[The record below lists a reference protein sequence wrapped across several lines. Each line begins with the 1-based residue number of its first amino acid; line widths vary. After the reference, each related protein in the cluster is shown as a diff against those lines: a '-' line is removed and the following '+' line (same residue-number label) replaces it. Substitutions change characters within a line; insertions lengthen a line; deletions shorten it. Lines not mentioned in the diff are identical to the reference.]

1 MEVVHNNLGSN
12 LINGCCHEAERAE
25 RVAQCLEGLRLAL
38 SEKLHPHLSGLIEE
52 IYNTCRNLRDLTD
65 QSQVYMA
72 RVSVVTEYLNVILP
86 CLARTLIDI
95 DAYYSD
101 RTQSRERRWKLMYHE
116 MTNELPGTTLPA
128 RFIMY
133 NQFLNLLRLLLTKY
147 AHPSIHF
154 LANFQLSPKQIT
166 ELRFECTRVSP
177 KSYPSIEGSKEHTS
191 TESHRTAIHHVARF
205 VGLLGRRDAD
215 DPQNSHW
222 AESIFTRPLPSR
234 TKLEKPKNSISQ
246 AFGPFE
252 RLGQPAISPDVK
264 ILVKRSFNND
274 RLSVTFF
281 LQSHDEAPF
290 VLIRTVQNGQPWV
303 CLHGAHEL
311 CISRH
316 DSATLNF
323 TRWSRTD
330 SRSKLWA
337 SLKFITWE
345 EMVLF
350 YCTFV
355 CLKTRSIRL
364 VDVHPMEYLLRKE
377 EKLFQA
383 SINDDGYTHSLAVY
397 QDSYTGRHRLHAT
410 VCEHEMRGCP
420 VWTTFLPPVS
430 SKSRPSWLSRKSRHR
445 VWVHDTQPY
454 VFCDTYRANSQRKG
468 RFGAY
473 ELFFVNDQAAGR
485 FMEVFDLGSS
495 VGAIESDKA
504 TAGKK

>member
-1 MEVVHNNLGSN
+1 MEVVQNNLGSN

-25 RVAQCLEGLRLAL
+25 RVAQGLEGLRLAL

-86 CLARTLIDI
+86 CLAKTLIDI

-133 NQFLNLLRLLLTKY
+133 NQFLNLLRLLLTKSPNFDLN
-147 AHPSIHF
+147 ALESLRNRILQLREARNISPPSPIERPSIMW
-154 LANFQLSPKQIT
+154 
-166 ELRFECTRVSP
+166 
-177 KSYPSIEGSKEHTS
+177 
-191 TESHRTAIHHVARF
+191 
-205 VGLLGRRDAD
+205 RDSLD
-215 DPQNSHW
+215 YWEEETNSHW

-264 ILVKRSFNND
+264 ILIKRSFNND

-330 SRSKLWA
+330 ARSKLWA

-364 VDVHPMEYLLRKE
+364 VDVHPMEYVLRKE

-383 SINDDGYTHSLAVY
+383 TINDDGYTHSLAVY
-397 QDSYTGRHRLHAT
+397 QDSFTGRHRLHAT